1 MKKPYSIPI
10 SLISLLLL
18 SISFTLVSAGYSG
31 ADSLPIALNSDGQ
44 CCVTGPD
51 TNVVVEVSGT
61 PGAAGTI
68 RLESYSA
75 NPQVTAGVPDGIALS
90 RFVVVT
96 FDMNAADFN
105 EANIYISYTDA
116 EIANLQAPLSI
127 YKYIPSTNSYVLLPS
142 TVDTNAHT
150 ITIKVTSIEDPLF
163 AIGGSTLP
171 PTQTPTFSGTAWA
184 ILGASIV
191 IIVLLVFV
199 SVWYIKRDS
208 K

>member
-1 MKKPYSIPI
+1 MKKSYCLAI
-10 SLISLLLL
+10 LLFSLLLL
-18 SISFTLVSAGYSG
+18 SISFTIVSAGYSG
-31 ADSLPIALNSDGQ
+31 ADSLPVALNSDGK
-44 CCVTGPD
+44 CSVTGLG
-51 TNVVVEVSGT
+51 TNVVIEVQGT
-61 PGAAGTI
+61 AGATGNI
-68 RLESYSA
+68 RLESYNA
-75 NPQVTAGVPDGIALS
+75 NPQVNAAVPDGIALS

-116 EIANLQAPLSI
+116 DVANLQAPLSI
-127 YKYIPSTNSYVLLPS
+127 YKYVQSTNNYVLLPS

-163 AIGGSTLP
+163 AIGGSTIA

-199 SVWYIKRDS
+199 SVWYFKRNS

>member
-1 MKKPYSIPI
+1 MKKAYCITI
-10 SLISLLLL
+10 LLLSLLLL
-18 SISFTLVSAGYSG
+18 SISLTVVSAGYSG
-31 ADSLPIALNSDGQ
+31 ADTLPIALNSDGK
-44 CCVTGPD
+44 CSVTGTD
-51 TNVVVEVSGT
+51 TNVVVEVQGT
-61 PGAAGTI
+61 AGATGNI

-75 NPQVTAGVPDGIALS
+75 NPQVNAAIPDGIALS

-96 FDMNAADFN
+96 FDMNAADFS
-105 EANIYISYTDA
+105 EANIYISYTDSD
-116 EIANLQAPLSI
+116 IVNLQEPLSI
-127 YKYIPSTNSYVLLPS
+127 YKYVPSTNSYVLLPS
-142 TVDTNAHT
+142 TVDNNAHT

-184 ILGASIV
+184 ILGVSIV

-199 SVWYIKRDS
+199 SVWYFKRDS